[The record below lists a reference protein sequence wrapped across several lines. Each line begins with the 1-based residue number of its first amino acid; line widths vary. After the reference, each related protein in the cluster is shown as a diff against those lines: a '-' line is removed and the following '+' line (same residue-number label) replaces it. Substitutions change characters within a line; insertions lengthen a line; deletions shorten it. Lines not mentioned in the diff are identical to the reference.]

1 MKTIISTIIL
11 FLCVSASQAQE
22 NSFVRSYNA
31 IANYDTSKQ
40 KWNEWQDAD
49 ITLAYNYKGTAKV
62 AMFLDQTTPTI
73 LHPIG
78 TVKNETTDSGLE
90 YQEMS
95 YIDDV
100 GDKFTL
106 ALFTNGV
113 LVISVGNDIFKFNPD
128 DEDFK

>member
-1 MKTIISTIIL
+1 MKTIITTLVIL
-11 FLCVSASQAQE
+11 FAVSASQAQE
-22 NSFVRSYNA
+22 ESFVRTYDA
-31 IANYDTSKQ
+31 IATWNATI
-40 KWNEWQDAD
+40 NEWGSWLDAD

-113 LVISVGNDIFKFNPD
+113 LVISVGNDIFKLNPD